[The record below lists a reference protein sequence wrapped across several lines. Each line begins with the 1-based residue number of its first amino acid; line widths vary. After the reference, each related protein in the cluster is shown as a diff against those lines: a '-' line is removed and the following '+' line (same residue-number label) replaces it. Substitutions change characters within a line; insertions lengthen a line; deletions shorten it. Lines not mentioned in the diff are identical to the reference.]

1 MRWRHCG
8 AGGWCAPGQKVLLVI
23 DQFEQWL
30 FARRDEQNTE
40 LVAALRQCDGE
51 HVQAIVMVRDDFW
64 MAATR
69 FMRDLEI
76 RLVEGENSAA
86 VDLFDLL
93 HARRVLTAFG
103 RAYGVLP
110 EKSSELTPEQRAFLE
125 QSVAGLAQ
133 DGKVISVR
141 LALFAEMVKGKPWTP
156 ATLKEVGGTQGV
168 GVTFL
173 DETFSATTAPPGA
186 SPAPEG
192 GPGRPESPLAPDR
205 HGHQGPDAVGGG
217 AARSSGYAGRPRDFD
232 D

>member
-1 MRWRHCG
+1 
-8 AGGWCAPGQKVLLVI
+8 
-23 DQFEQWL
+23 
-30 FARRDEQNTE
+30 
-40 LVAALRQCDGE
+40 
-51 HVQAIVMVRDDFW
+51 MVRDDFW

-69 FMRDLEI
+69 FMRDLEV

-93 HARRVLTAFG
+93 HARRVLTAYG

-110 EKSSELTPEQRAFLE
+110 ETSSEVTPEQRAFLE

-156 ATLKEVGGTQGV
+156 ATLREVGGTQGV

-173 DETFSATTAPPGA
+173 EETFSASTAPPSTA
-186 SPAPEG
+186 CIR
-192 GPGRPESPLAPDR
+192 GRR
-205 HGHQGPDAVGGG
+205 R
-217 AARSSGYAGRPRDFD
+217 RS
-232 D
+232 